1 MLLEACTGCLWWNPI
16 DCHLGTDG
24 RIASKLARAFPFP
37 PSEVLLPSSL
47 PREFSTA
54 PECQSHATFPL
65 LATWSSGGSRSGASG
80 SGTWQ
85 DAEEGLAGA
94 LALPC
99 RSPKHRGSLL
109 GERSTLLLTQTPQPL
124 SGFWL
129 NSSYYSVSGRGWFS
143 VAALGISVG
152 RNVRGHSTISRLS
165 PPRSTHPRLLC
176 GRDLTQLLSG
186 SKFLQHF
193 CFQGTFTSSGRE
205 HLCVGTRQHVGDSP
219 RSDVGTPGTDCLC
232 LSKRCGSLRDHSG
245 ATTQQE
251 G

>member
-24 RIASKLARAFPFP
+24 RIVSKLARAFPFP

-165 PPRSTHPRLLC
+165 PPHTPSTP
-176 GRDLTQLLSG
+176 
-186 SKFLQHF
+186 
-193 CFQGTFTSSGRE
+193 
-205 HLCVGTRQHVGDSP
+205 
-219 RSDVGTPGTDCLC
+219 
-232 LSKRCGSLRDHSG
+232 LR
-245 ATTQQE
+245 T
-251 G
+251 

>member
-24 RIASKLARAFPFP
+24 RIVSKLARAFPFP

-109 GERSTLLLTQTPQPL
+109 GERSTLLPHPDSTTPLGLLAKFFLLQCEWPWMV
-124 SGFWL
+124 F
-129 NSSYYSVSGRGWFS
+129 RGS
-143 VAALGISVG
+143 A
-152 RNVRGHSTISRLS
+152 R
-165 PPRSTHPRLLC
+165 
-176 GRDLTQLLSG
+176 
-186 SKFLQHF
+186 HF
-193 CFQGTFTSSGRE
+193 CRQKCQRTLN
-205 HLCVGTRQHVGDSP
+205 HLPPLPSP
-219 RSDVGTPGTDCLC
+219 LHTPSTP
-232 LSKRCGSLRDHSG
+232 LR
-245 ATTQQE
+245 T
-251 G
+251 

>member
-1 MLLEACTGCLWWNPI
+1 MLLEACPGRLWWNPI

-24 RIASKLARAFPFP
+24 RIVSKFARAFPFP

-47 PREFSTA
+47 PREFNTA
-54 PECQSHATFPL
+54 PECQSHATFSL

-99 RSPKHRGSLL
+99 CSPKHRGSLL
-109 GERSTLLLTQTPQPL
+109 GERSTLLLTQTPQSL

-143 VAALGISVG
+143 VAVLGISVG
-152 RNVRGHSTISRLS
+152 RNVRGHSPSPVSPLPAPHTLDSSADVTSRSSSRVQSFFSISVFKELL
-165 PPRSTHPRLLC
+165 HPVA
-176 GRDLTQLLSG
+176 GNI
-186 SKFLQHF
+186 
-193 CFQGTFTSSGRE
+193 
-205 HLCVGTRQHVGDSP
+205 CVLEQDSM
-219 RSDVGTPGTDCLC
+219 
-232 LSKRCGSLRDHSG
+232 
-245 ATTQQE
+245 
-251 G
+251 

>member
-1 MLLEACTGCLWWNPI
+1 MLLEACPGRLWWNPI

-24 RIASKLARAFPFP
+24 RIVSKLARAFPFP
-37 PSEVLLPSSL
+37 PPEVLLPSSL
-47 PREFSTA
+47 PREFNTV
-54 PECQSHATFPL
+54 PECQSHATFSL

-99 RSPKHRGSLL
+99 CSPKHRGSLL
-109 GERSTLLLTQTPQPL
+109 GERSTLLLTQTPQSL

-143 VAALGISVG
+143 VAVLGISVG
-152 RNVRGHSTISRLS
+152 RNVRGHSPSPVFS

-205 HLCVGTRQHVGDSP
+205 HLCVGTRQHVGDPP
-219 RSDVGTPGTDCLC
+219 RSDVGTLGTDCPC
-232 LSKRCGSLRDHSG
+232 LSKCCGSLRDHSG

-251 G
+251 R